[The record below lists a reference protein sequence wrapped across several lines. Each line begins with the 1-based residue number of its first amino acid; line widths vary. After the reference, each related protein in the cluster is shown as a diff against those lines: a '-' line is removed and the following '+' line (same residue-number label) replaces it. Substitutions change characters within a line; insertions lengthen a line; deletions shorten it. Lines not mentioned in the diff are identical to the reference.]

1 MEEVGLRL
9 EELLFPSIADVSVVS
24 VDVSS
29 ETIRVEARRT
39 TTGSACSG
47 CGSWSIRVHSSYLR
61 FPADVPSA
69 GRRVV
74 LCLRVRRFACLVA
87 SCGRRTFVEQ
97 VPGLTRRYGRWTER
111 LRSTLVAIGLAL
123 AGRAGARMAGVF
135 GVSVSRSTV
144 LRLVEALPEPD
155 LPAPRVVGVDEYATR
170 KGQHYGTV
178 LVDVETRR
186 PVDLLP
192 DREASSLAA
201 WPAKRPAIEVVCRDR
216 APFFAEGA
224 AIGAPQAVQVAD
236 RWHLWHNL
244 SEAAER
250 CVADHRGCLRGMAP
264 EPSQQVKEPEE
275 PADPTGSPWPTG
287 HRFADRTRSN
297 HAAVHTLL
305 AAGHSRRA
313 IQRQLG
319 MTYRTVKLL
328 ADATTPEDL
337 FHGQWQGRPSVIDEY
352 RPYLDDRWN
361 QGCTNA
367 WKVWEEIV
375 PLGYKGSYQR
385 VRAYF
390 RTKRLSADPGTAPPP
405 SPRTVAGWILRH
417 PDSLSEVDQLR
428 LKAVTA
434 HCSELEALAG
444 HVRSFA
450 QILTERQGKRLPE
463 WLDAVRQDDLPGLHT
478 LAAGIDR
485 DRAAVIAGLT
495 LPWNSG
501 VVEGH
506 VNRIKMLKRQMFGR
520 AGFALLRKRVLLAP

>member
-1 MEEVGLRL
+1 MVLRL
-9 EELLFPSIADVSVVS
+9 EELLLPSIADVSVVS
-24 VDVSS
+24 VDVSN
-29 ETIRVEARRT
+29 ETIRVEARST

-47 CGSWSIRVHSSYLR
+47 CGNWSIRVHSSYLR

-74 LCLRVRRFACLVA
+74 LCLRVRRFACPVA

-97 VPGLTRRYGRWTER
+97 VPGLTRRYGQWTER
-111 LRSTLVAIGLAL
+111 LRSTLAAVGLAL
-123 AGRAGARMAGVF
+123 AGRAGARMAGIF

-155 LPAPRVVGVDEYATR
+155 LPAPRVVGVDEYATH
-170 KGQHYGTV
+170 KGRHYGTV

-201 WPAKRPAIEVVCRDR
+201 WLAKRPGIEVACRDR

-224 AIGAPQAVQVAD
+224 TVGAPQAVQVAD

-250 CVADHRGCLRGMAP
+250 CVAGHRGCLRGTAR
-264 EPSQQVKEPEE
+264 EPSQQVKEP
-275 PADPTGSPWPTG
+275 ADPAGWPWPTG

-297 HAAVHTLL
+297 HAAVHAVL
-305 AAGHSRRA
+305 AAGRSRRA

-337 FHGQWQGRPSVIDEY
+337 FHGQWQGRPSVLDEY

-367 WKVWEEIV
+367 WKAWEEIV
-375 PLGYKGSYQR
+375 PLGYNGSYQR

-390 RTKRLSADPGTAPPP
+390 RTKRLSADPVTAPPP
-405 SPRTVAGWILRH
+405 SSRTVASWILRH
-417 PDSLSEVDQLR
+417 PDSLSEVEQLR
-428 LKAVTA
+428 LKAVLA
-434 HCSELEALAG
+434 HCPEPAALTG

-450 QILTERQGKRLPE
+450 QILTQRQGQRLPE

-478 LAAGIDR
+478 FAAGIDR
-485 DRAAVIAGLT
+485 DQAAVIAGLT